1 MMQTLAQLPGMQA
14 VPELPGGGGGL
25 TRYLFE
31 TPVTTGVGL
40 LVIAMIVVA
49 LFNRA
54 GKVDKG
60 LKIAGLLVLAG
71 VGCVIA
77 ATLVTTDRE
86 RMLAA
91 STELVDAASKGDGSA
106 LERMLARD
114 CTLKMGRGPTASR
127 DAIFALVARYPG
139 EGGMTVSSHRIASSQ
154 AVRDGEGT
162 GRTQLKVYVRVK
174 DSPYDAATGS
184 TWRLH
189 WRKSGDAWQV
199 FAIECLQI
207 DTVGNPGDIRY

>member
-1 MMQTLAQLPGMQA
+1 MIQTLAQLPGMQA
-14 VPELPGGGGGL
+14 VPDLPGGGGGL

-31 TPVTTGVGL
+31 TPTTTGVTL
-40 LVIAMIVVA
+40 AIIALVAVV
-49 LFNRA
+49 LCNRA
-54 GKVDKG
+54 GKLEKG
-60 LKIAGLLVLAG
+60 LKIAGVLALVG
-71 VGCVIA
+71 VGCFIA

-91 STELVDAASKGDGSA
+91 STELVDAASKGDASA
-106 LERMLARD
+106 LERMLAKD
-114 CTLKMGRGPTASR
+114 CTLKMGRGQAASR
-127 DAIFALVARYPG
+127 EAIFALVSRYPG

-162 GRTQLKVYVRVK
+162 GRTQLKVFVRVK
-174 DSPYDAATGS
+174 ESPYDAATGS

-189 WRKSGDAWQV
+189 WRKSGEAWQV

-207 DTVGNPGDIRY
+207 DTVGDPGDIRY